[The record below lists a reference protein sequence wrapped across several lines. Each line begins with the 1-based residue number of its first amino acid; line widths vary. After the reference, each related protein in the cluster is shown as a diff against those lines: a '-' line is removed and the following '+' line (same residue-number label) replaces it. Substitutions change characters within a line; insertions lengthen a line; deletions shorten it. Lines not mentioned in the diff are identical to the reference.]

1 MTVKK
6 LKELLSEVDENLNV
20 LVFDGE
26 SNIKNI
32 KDANKTTFVD
42 ACDKDGNLLPDGNNP
57 KYDINVFILEI

>member
-26 SNIKNI
+26 SDIKNI
-32 KDANKTTFVD
+32 KDASKTTFSD
-42 ACDKDGNLLPDGNNP
+42 ACDKDGNLLPDGDNP